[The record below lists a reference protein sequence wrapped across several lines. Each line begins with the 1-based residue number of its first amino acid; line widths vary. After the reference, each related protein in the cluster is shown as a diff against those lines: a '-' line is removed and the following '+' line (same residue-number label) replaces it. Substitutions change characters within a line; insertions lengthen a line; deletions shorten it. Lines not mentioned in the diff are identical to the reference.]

1 MNEKVDVLNN
11 DRWIYIGNDFIGKA
25 FFWIANVFNPYDK
38 KTCGRYYYDKPA
50 EKEVAFVRKFTDL
63 IDIIDVD

>member
-11 DRWIYIGNDFIGKA
+11 DRWICIGNDFIGKA

-38 KTCGRYYYDKPA
+38 KKLRS
-50 EKEVAFVRKFTDL
+50 L
-63 IDIIDVD
+63 LL

>member
-1 MNEKVDVLNN
+1 M
-11 DRWIYIGNDFIGKA
+11 GKA

>member
-1 MNEKVDVLNN
+1 MTDGYG
-11 DRWIYIGNDFIGKA
+11 RWICIGNVFIGKA

-63 IDIIDVD
+63 IDLIDVD